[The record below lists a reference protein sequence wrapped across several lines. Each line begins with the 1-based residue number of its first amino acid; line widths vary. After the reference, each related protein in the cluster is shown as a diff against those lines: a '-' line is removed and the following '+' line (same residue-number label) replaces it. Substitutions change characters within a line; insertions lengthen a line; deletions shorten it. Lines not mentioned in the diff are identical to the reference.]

1 MRYRT
6 ASLFA
11 ALLITACSTMPP
23 QIEYRPLHCPP
34 VPACRA
40 PAATI
45 RTNADLAHA
54 LLSTRSALAA
64 CTIARD
70 TLQACI
76 DSQPQSRP

>member
-1 MRYRT
+1 
-6 ASLFA
+6 
-11 ALLITACSTMPP
+11 MPP

-54 LLSTRSALAA
+54 LLSTRSALAT